1 MASAT
6 PKEIPPPLLPVLAF
20 LSDIFETLR
29 DLFHRIPGSP
39 ILLRYIKSS
48 YQNDPYRS
56 LLELF
61 LVAFALRT
69 VLKGR
74 TRGEGSGK
82 NWVKFTEKEVD
93 ELVDEWTPQPLV
105 DAPSAVD
112 EDLLESIPVIHGA
125 NGSHVKLAPG
135 GKTVLNMALPN
146 WAGMVES
153 DKMKQVAI
161 DTLREYGV
169 GTCGPSGFY
178 GTIDVHM
185 KLEEELAAFIGTEA
199 AILYAQAF
207 AAVSSVIPAFAKRG
221 DIIVA
226 DRGVNF
232 AIHKGLQISRSQ
244 IKWYAHG
251 DMKDLERVLQSV
263 ERDRKRK
270 GGKLT
275 RKFIVAEG
283 IFENDGMM
291 LDLPRVL
298 ELARKYKFRLM
309 LDESMSFGM
318 IGKHGRGI
326 TEHYGIPASEV
337 DILMGSMATGLGAGG
352 GFCAGSHVV
361 CQHQRINSSA
371 SVFSASLPAMLA
383 TTSSHAISVLQ
394 SDPTILTTLQSN
406 TLLFRQILNKL
417 EALPIEI
424 PECDPSYTPPPASIH
439 PPIANKDAI
448 ISVPSH
454 PQSALIHIFLLNP
467 PPTLEEEEALLQE
480 VVDETVNTAGL
491 LITRARRLRGQE
503 TFEPEPSLKV
513 CISAAFSRKEIEKAA
528 QGLKAALIKV
538 AGSE

>member
-1 MASAT
+1 MVTSGMTVHASSVGGRSVALSTRLKSARVISANNILSFTSLPILHPKHLTMASAT

-178 GTIDVHM
+178 GTI
-185 KLEEELAAFIGTEA
+185 G
-199 AILYAQAF
+199 
-207 AAVSSVIPAFAKRG
+207 
-221 DIIVA
+221 
-226 DRGVNF
+226 
-232 AIHKGLQISRSQ
+232 
-244 IKWYAHG
+244 
-251 DMKDLERVLQSV
+251 
-263 ERDRKRK
+263 
-270 GGKLT
+270 
-275 RKFIVAEG
+275 
-283 IFENDGMM
+283 
-291 LDLPRVL
+291 
-298 ELARKYKFRLM
+298 
-309 LDESMSFGM
+309 ES
-318 IGKHGRGI
+318 
-326 TEHYGIPASEV
+326 
-337 DILMGSMATGLGAGG
+337 
-352 GFCAGSHVV
+352 
-361 CQHQRINSSA
+361 
-371 SVFSASLPAMLA
+371 
-383 TTSSHAISVLQ
+383 
-394 SDPTILTTLQSN
+394 
-406 TLLFRQILNKL
+406 
-417 EALPIEI
+417 
-424 PECDPSYTPPPASIH
+424 
-439 PPIANKDAI
+439 
-448 ISVPSH
+448 
-454 PQSALIHIFLLNP
+454 
-467 PPTLEEEEALLQE
+467 
-480 VVDETVNTAGL
+480 
-491 LITRARRLRGQE
+491 
-503 TFEPEPSLKV
+503 
-513 CISAAFSRKEIEKAA
+513 
-528 QGLKAALIKV
+528 
-538 AGSE
+538 